1 MSLGALCLAALVVLI
16 VVSCF
21 VRLNVGVL
29 GIAMAWIIGVYIAG
43 LPANTVI
50 GGFPTA
56 LFLTLLGVTLL
67 FSLAQSNGTLDRV
80 ARYAVRTCRGN
91 RGLVASM
98 YFVMPA
104 ALASIGPGN
113 IATAAIMAPMAMSTA
128 ARVGIPAFLMAIM
141 VGNGANSGA
150 LSPFA
155 PTGIIVSGIMTRI
168 GMPGLEW
175 QSYVYNL
182 VGHALVAFGGFFLF
196 GGWKLFARPAVP
208 APVANP
214 MPNGVPNGAP
224 QGTSDPNCVP
234 EEELPLEFRH
244 WLTMGIVA
252 ALILSVI
259 FFEVNVGMGAFVGA
273 VILVLARAADDTVAV
288 KLMPWGVIMMVCG
301 VTVLIALLEKT
312 QGIELLVSMIAR
324 LSTAESVTAVVAL
337 ITGLVSVYASTSGVV
352 LPAFL
357 PVVPGLALTL
367 GVSDAS
373 AIAQSMNVG
382 AHLVDVSPVSTIGAL
397 CIASAVAGTDTRKL
411 FNQMLAWGL
420 SMCVVG
426 AIVCYVMFA

>member
-1 MSLGALCLAALVVLI
+1 MSLGALCLAALAVLI
-16 VVSCF
+16 VISCF
-21 VRLNVGVL
+21 TKLNVGVL
-29 GIAMAWIIGVYIAG
+29 GIAMAWIVGVYIAG

-91 RGLVASM
+91 RGLVATM

-141 VGNGANSGA
+141 VGNGANAGA

-182 VGHALVAFGGFFLF
+182 LGHALVAFGGFFLF
-196 GGWKLFARPAVP
+196 GGLKLFARPAVA
-208 APVANP
+208 APVPNTL
-214 MPNGVPNGAP
+214 PNGVPNGAP
-224 QGTSDPNCVP
+224 KGVADDCLPG
-234 EEELPLEFRH
+234 EELPLEYRH

-273 VILVLARAADDTVAV
+273 VILVLARAADDTVAI
-288 KLMPWGVIMMVCG
+288 KAMPWGVIMMVCG

-312 QGIELLVSMIAR
+312 QGIELLVSLIAR

-367 GVSDAS
+367 GVTDAS

-397 CIASAVAGTDTRKL
+397 CIASAVAGTDTRRL

>member
-21 VRLNVGVL
+21 TKLNVGVL
-29 GIAMAWIIGVYIAG
+29 GIAMAWIIGVYVAG
-43 LPANTVI
+43 LPGTTVI

-91 RGLVASM
+91 RGLVAAM

-104 ALASIGPGN
+104 ALSSIGPGN

-141 VGNGANSGA
+141 VGNGSNAGA

-196 GGWKLFARPAVP
+196 GGLKLFARPAVA
-208 APVANP
+208 APVPNTL
-214 MPNGVPNGAP
+214 PNGVPNGAP
-224 QGTSDPNCVP
+224 KGVADPDCLP
-234 EEELPLEFRH
+234 AELPLEFRH

-259 FFEVNVGMGAFVGA
+259 FFEVNVGMGALVGA
-273 VILVLARAADDTVAV
+273 VILVLARAADDTVAI
-288 KLMPWGVIMMVCG
+288 KAMPWGVIMMVCG

-312 QGIELLVSMIAR
+312 QGIELLVSLIAR

-367 GVSDAS
+367 GVTDAS

-397 CIASAVAGTDTRKL
+397 CIASAAAGTDTRRL

-426 AIVCYVMFA
+426 AVVCYLMFA

>member
-1 MSLGALCLAALVVLI
+1 MSLGALCLAALAVLI
-16 VVSCF
+16 VISCF
-21 VRLNVGVL
+21 TKLNVGVL

-91 RGLVASM
+91 RGLVATM

-141 VGNGANSGA
+141 VGNGANAGA

-182 VGHALVAFGGFFLF
+182 LGHALVAFGGFFLF
-196 GGWKLFARPAVP
+196 GGLKLFARPAVA
-208 APVANP
+208 APVPNTL
-214 MPNGVPNGAP
+214 PNGVPNGAP
-224 QGTSDPNCVP
+224 KGVADDCLPG
-234 EEELPLEFRH
+234 EELPLEYRH

-273 VILVLARAADDTVAV
+273 VILVLARAADDTVAI
-288 KLMPWGVIMMVCG
+288 KAMPWGVIMMVCG

-312 QGIELLVSMIAR
+312 QGIELLVSLIAR

-367 GVSDAS
+367 GVTDAS

-397 CIASAVAGTDTRKL
+397 CIASAVAGTDTRRL